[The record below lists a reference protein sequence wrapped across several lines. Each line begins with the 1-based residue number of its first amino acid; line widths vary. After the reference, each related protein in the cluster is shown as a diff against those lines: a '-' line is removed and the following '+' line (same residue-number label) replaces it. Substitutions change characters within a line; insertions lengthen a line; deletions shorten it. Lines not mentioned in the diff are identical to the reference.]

1 MHHDGQGPQRCK
13 PHWMVGGED
22 EGKGFLGDGNTR
34 MGNDLKVER
43 GGRGSNLG
51 LQVEPSHSGN
61 KRGSHEPSE
70 SE

>member
-1 MHHDGQGPQRCK
+1 
-13 PHWMVGGED
+13 MVGGED

-34 MGNDLKVER
+34 MDNDLKVER

>member
-1 MHHDGQGPQRCK
+1 M
-13 PHWMVGGED
+13 MVKVLNDASLIGWWGGGD
-22 EGKGFLGDGNTR
+22 EGKGFLGDGNTS
-34 MGNDLKVER
+34 MGNDLKAER

-51 LQVEPSHSGN
+51 LQVEPSHFGN